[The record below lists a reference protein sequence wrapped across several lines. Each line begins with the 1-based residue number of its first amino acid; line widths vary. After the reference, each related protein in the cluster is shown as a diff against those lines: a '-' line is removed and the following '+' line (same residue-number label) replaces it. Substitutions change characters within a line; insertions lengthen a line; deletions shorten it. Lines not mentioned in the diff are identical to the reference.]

1 MTYRLYRLK
10 EKCYSFIVIIII
22 FYVVVWFCFVGEYM
36 RPTGRGGGGG

>member
-22 FYVVVWFCFVGEYM
+22 FYVVCFCFVGEYM